1 MEQSAQEYDRVENL
15 RRRDKDQLEAQLKEQ
30 RMQFEAE
37 LIRNRGVF
45 EEKIEEANRK
55 HSVDNK
61 NEKEKVRIE

>member
-1 MEQSAQEYDRVENL
+1 M

-55 HSVDNK
+55 HAVDNK
-61 NEKEKVRIE
+61 NEKEKARIE